1 MVEATV
7 GLVGSRKWLVGRRC
21 FYFEFILDLHEIL
34 LLVIVL
40 SIFLLFFFRPADS
53 KRKNIRSLPKTAPN
67 LNLVSSLLFK
77 VHPPPKK
84 QPNLT
89 NIFGMVWNC
98 QLVLKV
104 PPPKKTT
111 IPSLFFLRYTRPVLC
126 IVSKTKMSLKL
137 PWPRIQRPSMWLKLY
152 PGGAMHHDLRL
163 RSLTQISGTQ
173 GRF

>member
-40 SIFLLFFFRPADS
+40 SIFLLLFFSARRFEKKKHSVTPKDS
-53 KRKNIRSLPKTAPN
+53 PELKFGEFTPFQGPPTPK
-67 LNLVSSLLFK
+67 
-77 VHPPPKK
+77 KK

-89 NIFGMVWNC
+89 NIFGMVWNR

-104 PPPKKTT
+104 PPQKKQQQSHHFFSWG
-111 IPSLFFLRYTRPVLC
+111 ILNLFFASYRKRRCRWSCPGHE
-126 IVSKTKMSLKL
+126 SNGL
-137 PWPRIQRPSMWLKLY
+137 PCGWSITLVAQCTTTW
-152 PGGAMHHDLRL
+152 GW
-163 RSLTQISGTQ
+163 
-173 GRF
+173 GR